1 MAPADAPK
9 IAPLIQTLG
18 DERCTVIPRDL
29 NEQHFVQA
37 AVEIDREGV
46 PAKRRSV
53 HYDLV
58 LNGKYYPPKYV
69 ISLATKYATVTEH
82 PADSF
87 DAVEAKKYFLD
98 RGYEVID
105 RRSDATYTER

>member
-1 MAPADAPK
+1 M
-9 IAPLIQTLG
+9 
-18 DERCTVIPRDL
+18 IPSNL

-37 AVEIDREGV
+37 AAEIDREGV
-46 PAKRRSV
+46 PEKRRSV

-58 LNGKYYPPKYV
+58 LSGKRYPPKYV
-69 ISLATKYATVTEH
+69 ISLATKYATGTEH
-82 PADSF
+82 PFDSF

-105 RRSDATYTER
+105 RRSDATSTER

>member
-1 MAPADAPK
+1 M
-9 IAPLIQTLG
+9 
-18 DERCTVIPRDL
+18 IPSDL
-29 NEQHFVQA
+29 SKQHFVQA
-37 AVEIDREGV
+37 AAEIDRGGV

-58 LNGKYYPPKYV
+58 LNGKRYPPKYV
-69 ISLATKYATVTEH
+69 ISLATKYATGTEH

-87 DAVEAKKYFLD
+87 DAVEAKKYFRG

-105 RRSDATYTER
+105 RRGDATYTER